1 MSKPWIAT
9 SGWRPPR
16 KQGKITTFIGSQ
28 AAGGFPLATAGRWN
42 GPGPL
47 MRKLTVLF
55 LQNPTLERKDRKK
68 PRKKRSRKSF
78 ARLPEKAEKALL
90 LRRIG

>member
-28 AAGGFPLATAGRWN
+28 AAGGFPLAAAGRWN

-68 PRKKRSRKSF
+68 PRKKRSARALRDFQKRRK
-78 ARLPEKAEKALL
+78 KHCC
-90 LRRIG
+90 